1 MPASHGVQ
9 LVPLRAI
16 VPSTSEITL
25 PGLHV
30 AQAVVEFGENL
41 FTAQKRQLA
50 APAKGDGIPAALN
63 VTLPGGH

>member
-1 MPASHGVQ
+1 M
-9 LVPLRAI
+9 
-16 VPSTSEITL
+16 TL

-30 AQAVVEFGENL
+30 AHSVVEFGENL

-50 APAKGDGIPAALN
+50 APATGDCTPAVLN